1 VNPTETRLAEIWCA
15 ALGIPE
21 VGGQDDFFSVGGDSL
36 LVAKVV
42 RHIRRTWSIA
52 VTVRDLIEY
61 PVLSDLAHWIDQRA
75 ARVPEESR
83 ADRG

>member
-15 ALGIPE
+15 VLGIPE
-21 VGGQDDFFSVGGDSL
+21 VGRQDDFFAVGGDSL
-36 LVAKVV
+36 LVAKAV
-42 RHIRRTWSIA
+42 RHIRRTWPIGI
-52 VTVRDLIEY
+52 TVRDLIEC

-75 ARVPEESR
+75 AEVLAKPR